1 MLIVTISIENLGALL
16 VALPLL
22 AVGLWWLNSAG
33 GTTTI
38 LFDKPKEQ
46 ISILQ
51 KKLLRGEPKYSTF
64 SMAEVVKIY
73 VETQTSTTLQSSSR
87 GDERVTSYT
96 YHLMMTM
103 RAGYSLPLSPGG
115 CSHAQAKQ
123 KQQEIAQEINQFL
136 GITSP
141 LNSLSPT
148 AFYPFHFRQSPAPDG
163 SHPAVVGFKNQPIFR
178 QRAPR
183 LSRDAQV
190 VATCN
195 IFVISDCNLG
205 VG

>member
-1 MLIVTISIENLGALL
+1 MAALQIALTPLFPGLVMEMPKSRQSPYYRTLIIHPSAVRYVAGFIIALSMLLIVTISIENLGVLL

-33 GTTTI
+33 GATTI
-38 LFDKPKEQ
+38 LFDKSKEQ

-64 SMAEVVKIY
+64 AMAEVVKIY
-73 VETQTSTTLQSSSR
+73 VEMHTSTTLQSSSK

-123 KQQEIAQEINQFL
+123 KQQAIAQEINQFL

-141 LNSLSPT
+141 
-148 AFYPFHFRQSPAPDG
+148 
-163 SHPAVVGFKNQPIFR
+163 
-178 QRAPR
+178 
-183 LSRDAQV
+183 
-190 VATCN
+190 
-195 IFVISDCNLG
+195 
-205 VG
+205 